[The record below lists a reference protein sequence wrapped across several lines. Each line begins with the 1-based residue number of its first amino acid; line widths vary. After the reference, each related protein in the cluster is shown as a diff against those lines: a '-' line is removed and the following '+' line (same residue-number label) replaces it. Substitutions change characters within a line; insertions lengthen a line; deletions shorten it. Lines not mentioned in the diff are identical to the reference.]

1 VSLAPSTK
9 RDMAGDGGLLVAEE
23 LLLPEVM
30 VFTDSIAPSLL
41 VFLVAGSVTNGVAF
55 SAGVPN

>member
-1 VSLAPSTK
+1 
-9 RDMAGDGGLLVAEE
+9 MAGDGGLLVAEE

-30 VFTDSIAPSLL
+30 ASIYSIAPSLL
-41 VFLVAGSVTNGVAF
+41 TFLIAGSVANGEAF